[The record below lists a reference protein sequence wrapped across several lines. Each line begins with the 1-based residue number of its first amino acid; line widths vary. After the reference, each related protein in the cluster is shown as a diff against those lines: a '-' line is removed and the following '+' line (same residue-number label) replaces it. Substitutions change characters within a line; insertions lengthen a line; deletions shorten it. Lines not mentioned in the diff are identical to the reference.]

1 VMDTDWTYEDIGSKE
16 EPVTV
21 TRKFARELRMGVW
34 RKIFGSA
41 AGALEDAIKK
51 PVAQS
56 SWTAIQRRASRNS
69 EAYEAVFPHIPKN
82 DVGIWPTL
90 TMDGGERVSGLM
102 PFDVEFWGRQNQA
115 TYVKSAVAELKNIQ
129 GYITL
134 LPWLWTRGQDNKS
147 GLHSAL
153 IVRNELIRQQVEPAT
168 QTEVAQVEMGNTD
181 KDDTHAT

>member
-1 VMDTDWTYEDIGSKE
+1 
-16 EPVTV
+16 
-21 TRKFARELRMGVW
+21 
-34 RKIFGSA
+34 
-41 AGALEDAIKK
+41 
-51 PVAQS
+51 
-56 SWTAIQRRASRNS
+56 
-69 EAYEAVFPHIPKN
+69 
-82 DVGIWPTL
+82 
-90 TMDGGERVSGLM
+90 LM